1 MVSWQSKQK
10 VNKMTKEKEC
20 QLQNLVLGPLGKRE
34 EVRLAAAKFVE
45 SQKLLSRAMDEHVI
59 VVKVG
64 HLCYLVDRTEE
75 DVTCDVIQIIGA
87 T

>member
-1 MVSWQSKQK
+1 LNAMHSKQK

-20 QLQNLVLGPLGKRE
+20 QLQNLVLRLLEKRE
-34 EVRLAAAKFVE
+34 EVRLAVAKFVE
-45 SQKLLSRAMDEHVI
+45 AQKLLSRAMDEHVI

-64 HLCYLVDRTEE
+64 HLYYLVDRTEE

>member
-1 MVSWQSKQK
+1 
-10 VNKMTKEKEC
+10 MTKEKEC
-20 QLQNLVLGPLGKRE
+20 QLQNLVWRFLLKKAQLQ
-34 EVRLAAAKFVE
+34 VAAAKFVE

-64 HLCYLVDRTEE
+64 HLYYLVDRTEE